1 MDSATNTGLVSD
13 QDSVSRRLGDAY
25 EAIKEANSHIETAQ
39 NSRSVKLVDNAGK
52 FFDAAQAGV
61 STVDSTIATVQPLYE
76 LDAMKTIRDGITTFV
91 EGLPGVLKALDEVA
105 NIHPFIKIAVGAFRV
120 VVELDVKRRDNEK
133 KITVLFV
140 EMKDMMEVLI
150 QLREVKDED
159 APGLDGTTI
168 KARMQG
174 LIERTADDIKA
185 CANACDTYSK
195 KKLLVKVLKSSS
207 WDDKFQSFLTL
218 FADRRKAFTF
228 ALDMHVGRAVDDA
241 NRKLDA
247 VDMKLSVVLEYFST
261 LVPPDQVQLREIVR
275 NRGGVE
281 AVARDDNT
289 LALLV
294 KIAASSRTA
303 GSSSTNTGLQADM
316 GDYADWKAS
325 LRSLKEELADSADV
339 AMQRN
344 LETFEGKFLMQ
355 QRRLM
360 EEMKG
365 TIHHES
371 DRVIDSVLGGPHDRI
386 KDRDIHEI
394 WKEMRWRGHVKARHF
409 VLALRDFYLQQADD
423 QYTPQTIVRA
433 HPDDKWAIEYLDV
446 SYISA
451 LIEAFDDDASGFITI
466 NEVNRFTSSRPQ
478 GWSLLHWIA
487 YWAKGWHMSSLRYTH
502 KIQAIFAE
510 MFAMLP
516 YMRSENHKE
525 AYRYLERVWSK
536 ITNASY
542 GLIQAHSEDD
552 DDDDKLWARFES
564 YVEAEEKR
572 LDEGLQTV
580 RYYIDALD
588 TVSLIT
594 GPGRIEKFIL
604 PLLYLK
610 VRRDLDVFR
619 LAHRRVVLDH
629 YELRDSTSSLAL
641 ILWHMVL
648 RMLGLAALF
657 KQRGLDPAEQ
667 FKTFASGMHYLAYSP
682 GKLWDFK
689 NALAVKFPRVEY
701 SEDEIEKAVPTLDV
715 LHRPVSTTNP
725 FNTASQDTLTPADL
739 QASSSVKVILGHW
752 YGFYGDSGQWPAYP
766 MASFFLHASTPETFE
781 SQSISPGGVAYTIT
795 GRCKTVDGRVEYAL
809 YLVYVHTHKPRF
821 IRGRLSEDG
830 NSLSGVWGFS
840 EEALENDFYYTRLS
854 AETLSARP
862 SPQEFRADR
871 LGALWRFALT
881 ATRRQVRLRTPR
893 LAWRYLKE
901 FNDKKNLM
909 MRFLLQEGSVRE
921 MARMAEKNMSAFWT
935 VYRELTYDEVRFVV
949 AVVELQQTRVPPL
962 QNCWC
967 NVCEDRIAGV
977 RYTCVPCSFQGDD
990 SFDLC
995 DRPEC
1000 RSVPFKEGPC
1010 NHLPSHPLIV
1020 NRRMIF
1026 PSRDIPRL
1034 LRQAR
1039 EIVALVEATFKD
1051 PPHSP
1056 SIGNTEGYS
1065 SSHAG
1070 SFTLGSKS
1078 KADAMRYACVSCAK
1092 LVRLPFFICI
1102 DCEAH
1107 QEVYICTDCDSRTSG
1122 VSGPNGHRP
1131 SHSLVQCTPATTQPS
1146 PERPS
1151 PVEERLLQLE
1161 SQVALYAS
1169 RFDTLD
1175 ERLGR
1180 MERLMESMSLTL
1192 TEIRGRQ

>member
-1 MDSATNTGLVSD
+1 MSSAKNPGGLAYD
-13 QDSVSRRLGDAY
+13 QDSVTRQLRDTH
-25 EAIKEANSHIETAQ
+25 EAIEDVHSHIETAQ
-39 NSRSVKLVDNAGK
+39 NSRSAKFVDGAGK
-52 FFDAAQAGV
+52 IFDAAQAGV
-61 STVDSTIATVQPLYE
+61 STIDSAIAIAQPLYE
-76 LDAMKTIRDGITTFV
+76 SDAMKTIRDGITTFV

-105 NIHPFIKIAVGAFRV
+105 NIHPFIKFAVGAFRV

-168 KARMQG
+168 KARMEG
-174 LIERTADDIKA
+174 LIALTADDIKA

-195 KKLLVKVLKSSS
+195 KRLLVKVLKSSS

-218 FADRRKAFTF
+218 FADRRKAFMF
-228 ALDMHVGRAVDDA
+228 ALDMHVGRAVDGA

-247 VDMKLSVVLEYFST
+247 VDKKLSAVLEYFSS
-261 LVPPDQVQLREIVR
+261 LVPLDQVQLREMVR

-289 LALLV
+289 LALLM
-294 KIAASSRTA
+294 KFAPSSRIT
-303 GSSSTNTGLQADM
+303 GSSSTNSGLQADV
-316 GDYADWKAS
+316 GDYADRKALLGS
-325 LRSLKEELADSADV
+325 LREELADSADV

-344 LETFEGKFLMQ
+344 LETFEGKFVMQ

-365 TIHHES
+365 VMHHES
-371 DRVIDSVLGGPHDRI
+371 DRVIDSVMAGPHDRI
-386 KDRDIHEI
+386 KDRDIHEL

-423 QYTPQTIVRA
+423 PYIPRA
-433 HPDDKWAIEYLDV
+433 TVGAYPDDKWAIEYLDV

-487 YWAKGWHMSSLRYTH
+487 YWAKGWHMASLKYTH
-502 KIQAIFAE
+502 KIQAMFAE

-516 YMRSENHKE
+516 YIRAENHKE
-525 AYRYLERVWSK
+525 AYHYLERVWSK
-536 ITNASY
+536 VTNASY
-542 GLIQAHSEDD
+542 GLIQAHSEE

-648 RMLGLAALF
+648 RMLGLAELF

-689 NALAVKFPRVEY
+689 NSLAVKFPRVEY
-701 SEDEIEKAVPTLDV
+701 SEDEIEKAVPALDV
-715 LHRPVSTTNP
+715 LHRPISTTNP
-725 FNTASQDTLTPADL
+725 YNTTSQDTLTKADL
-739 QASSSVKVILGHW
+739 QARSSVKAILGHW

-766 MASFFLHASTPETFE
+766 MASFFLHASTPDTFE
-781 SQSISPGGVAYTIT
+781 SQSISAGGVAYTIT
-795 GRCKTVDGRVEYAL
+795 GRCEMADGRVEYVL

-821 IRGRLSEDG
+821 IRGHLSEDG
-830 NSLSGVWGFS
+830 YSISGVWGFS
-840 EEALENDFYYTRLS
+840 EDALENDVYYTRLS
-854 AETLSARP
+854 PETLSARP
-862 SPQEFRADR
+862 SPQEFRTNR
-871 LGALWRFALT
+871 LSALWRFALT

-909 MRFLLQEGSVRE
+909 VRFLLQEGSVRE
-921 MARMAEKNMSAFWT
+921 MARMAEKNMPTFWT
-935 VYRELTYDEVRFVV
+935 VYHELTYDEVRFVV
-949 AVVELQQTRVPPL
+949 AVVKLQQTRVPPL
-962 QNCWC
+962 QNYLC
-967 NVCEDRIAGV
+967 NVCDDSIANV

-995 DRPEC
+995 DKPQC
-1000 RSVPFKEGPC
+1000 RSVPFKDGPC
-1010 NHLPSHPLIV
+1010 SHLPSHPLIV
-1020 NRRMIF
+1020 SRRMLF
-1026 PSRDIPRL
+1026 PSRDVPWL
-1034 LRQAR
+1034 LRRAR

-1051 PPHSP
+1051 PPESP
-1056 SIGNTEGYS
+1056 SDDNAEGDS
-1065 SSHAG
+1065 LSRAG
-1070 SFTLGSKS
+1070 SSGLGSDS
-1078 KADAMRYACVSCAK
+1078 RTDATRYACVSCAK
-1092 LVRLPFFICI
+1092 PVHLPFFICI
-1102 DCEAH
+1102 DCEVH
-1107 QEVYICTDCDSRTSG
+1107 QEVYICTDCDSRAGG
-1122 VSGPNGHRP
+1122 VSRPNGHRP
-1131 SHSLVQCTPATTQPS
+1131 SHSLVRCTVPTTQPP
-1146 PERPS
+1146 PEGPT
-1151 PVEERLLQLE
+1151 PVEGRLLQLE

-1175 ERLGR
+1175 ERLDR
-1180 MERLMESMSLTL
+1180 MERLMETMSLAL